1 MPLFSMGRSKQRF
14 SCRPGVSLRLAAAV
28 ASVAICLGAAPES
41 VHGATRGKLLLRVV
55 DKETGRPIAARMHL
69 KNKRGKPVLPRGKGF
84 VKWRDHF
91 VFDGE
96 VVLELA
102 PGHYE
107 FELEHGP
114 EYRIRTGHFEIA
126 AKAETTQTLELER
139 YVDMRAEG
147 WWSGDLH
154 IHRSPN
160 EISLLMRAED
170 LHVAPVITW
179 WNRKNRWTDR
189 PLPSPTV
196 SRLPGDRW
204 VDWMAGEDEREGG
217 ALLFLNLPKPL
228 PITDAKRDYPSSVK
242 FLRLAKEHPEAH
254 VDIEKP
260 FWWDVPL
267 WLATG
272 QVDSMEVVHNHL
284 WRSRVLDNEAWGKE
298 RNRHLYPPPAG
309 VALWGMDI
317 YYHALN
323 CGLQIPPSAGS
334 ASGVHPNPVGYNRVY
349 VHTGETCSYEKW
361 LANLRAGKVVV
372 TNGPMLRPKVNGRL
386 PGTVFEGR
394 SGETLTLQPT
404 LKLALREKIDYLQ
417 YVKDGQVVRS
427 IRLRQV
433 RGKLPAIEFDQSGW
447 FLIRAIANHP
457 KTVRLAMTG
466 PYYVRFDGRPRIS
479 RKSTQ
484 FFLDWL
490 TERARRLPRKP
501 ESEFRETIAEFRKA
515 RDFWRNLVDEAN
527 AP

>member
-1 MPLFSMGRSKQRF
+1 
-14 SCRPGVSLRLAAAV
+14 
-28 ASVAICLGAAPES
+28 
-41 VHGATRGKLLLRVV
+41 
-55 DKETGRPIAARMHL
+55 
-69 KNKRGKPVLPRGKGF
+69 
-84 VKWRDHF
+84 
-91 VFDGE
+91 
-96 VVLELA
+96 
-102 PGHYE
+102 
-107 FELEHGP
+107 
-114 EYRIRTGHFEIA
+114 
-126 AKAETTQTLELER
+126 
-139 YVDMRAEG
+139 
-147 WWSGDLH
+147 
-154 IHRSPN
+154 
-160 EISLLMRAED
+160 
-170 LHVAPVITW
+170 
-179 WNRKNRWTDR
+179 
-189 PLPSPTV
+189 
-196 SRLPGDRW
+196 
-204 VDWMAGEDEREGG
+204 
-217 ALLFLNLPKPL
+217 
-228 PITDAKRDYPSSVK
+228 
-242 FLRLAKEHPEAH
+242 
-254 VDIEKP
+254 
-260 FWWDVPL
+260 
-267 WLATG
+267 
-272 QVDSMEVVHNHL
+272 
-284 WRSRVLDNEAWGKE
+284 
-298 RNRHLYPPPAG
+298 
-309 VALWGMDI
+309 MDI

-323 CGLQIPPSAGS
+323 CGLRIPPSAGS

-372 TNGPMLRPKVNGRL
+372 TNGPMLRPKVNGQL
-386 PGTVFEGR
+386 PGAVFEGR

-479 RKSTQ
+479 RKSAQ